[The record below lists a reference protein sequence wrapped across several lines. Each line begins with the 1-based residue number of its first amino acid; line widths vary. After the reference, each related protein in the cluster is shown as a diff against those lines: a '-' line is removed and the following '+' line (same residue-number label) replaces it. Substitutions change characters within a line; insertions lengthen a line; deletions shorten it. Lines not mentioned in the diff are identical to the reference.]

1 MQELKRM
8 RQSVRRFIKNGG
20 EGIQGV
26 AAIEFAIM
34 VASLATMMVCLAD
47 LGIGL
52 YRKMQ
57 VQNASQ
63 VGAQYALLHG
73 YSASSIANAVTAATN
88 YAGITASPSPSQFCG
103 CPSSTT
109 ITTISCSS
117 NCGDGSTPGTYVSVS
132 AQATYS
138 TIISY
143 PMLPRNFTLTGQST
157 VRIQ

>member
-1 MQELKRM
+1 M
-8 RQSVRRFIKNGG
+8 RQSVRRFISNGG
-20 EGIQGV
+20 DGIQGV

-73 YSASSIANAVTAATN
+73 YSASSISNAVTAATN
-88 YAGITASPSPSQFCG
+88 YSGITASPSPTQFCG
-103 CPSSTT
+103 CPSNTA

-117 NCGDGSTPGTYVSVS
+117 KCADGSTPGTYVSVS
-132 AQATYS
+132 AQATYT

-143 PMLPRNFTLTGQST
+143 PMLPNNFTLTGQST